1 MNVKGF
7 FSRLR
12 GRRRARLTSV
22 TTPIFGLGWEYGTSE
37 REAIQ
42 GLFSYL
48 ESRRALWIPF
58 NSEDHERVVRS
69 ILDMRDRITT
79 VQQHLRQGGPAI
91 ESVRR
96 LRFTCERFLT
106 DTPQAEVYFYS
117 NLGELR
123 GIFGAEIGRLAQI
136 FGLDVEPPLSWI
148 VPPATEE
155 EVGEFIPRG
164 EIERS
169 VYLMGPGTMDELP
182 TADSGHTVTD
192 EPDEPDRQL
201 S

>member
-1 MNVKGF
+1 MLALLARLHRTFAVRLRTSRRARDLVVGEPVDGGEHAGEHLGVEASEQQLRGCMNVKGF

-79 VQQHLRQGGPAI
+79 VQQHFYMRALPHRHPRSLMNLGGQEQGPN
-91 ESVRR
+91 
-96 LRFTCERFLT
+96 CPRFL
-106 DTPQAEVYFYS
+106 
-117 NLGELR
+117 R
-123 GIFGAEIGRLAQI
+123 
-136 FGLDVEPPLSWI
+136 
-148 VPPATEE
+148 
-155 EVGEFIPRG
+155 
-164 EIERS
+164 ER
-169 VYLMGPGTMDELP
+169 
-182 TADSGHTVTD
+182 
-192 EPDEPDRQL
+192 
-201 S
+201 